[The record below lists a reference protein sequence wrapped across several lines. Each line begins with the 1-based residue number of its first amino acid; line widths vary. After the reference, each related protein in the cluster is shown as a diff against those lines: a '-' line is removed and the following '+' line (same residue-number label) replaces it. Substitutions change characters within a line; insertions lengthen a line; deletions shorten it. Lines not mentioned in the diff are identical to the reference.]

1 MSEEE
6 IKKVAKVIALS
17 QIEELAKFIQ
27 SDRIKYYSV
36 DILNW
41 YISDTNYTEGIQ
53 PLVNLFRYFFVYGGR
68 YLKITTDKNKNLV
81 FEFHSQDMGYKKH
94 YITLLPDKI
103 LYQEITTGMAKVL
116 DWEVEYIPVIK
127 AKNKVLQKAPA
138 GIF

>member
-81 FEFHSQDMGYKKH
+81 FEFHSHFQSSSEFKYVKETVQ
-94 YITLLPDKI
+94 ILRIKI
-103 LYQEITTGMAKVL
+103 LSIL
-116 DWEVEYIPVIK
+116 
-127 AKNKVLQKAPA
+127 
-138 GIF
+138 F